1 MYPTP
6 DEVRRA
12 ALCRQQQGR
21 AKKGAQQFQM
31 LRYETSFAFV
41 YHGIL
46 YYSNNFLEL
55 YPYASYR
62 ASTPPPYY

>member
-21 AKKGAQQFQM
+21 AKKKGAQQFQM
-31 LRYETSFAFV
+31 LRYETSFVQGYFYL

-46 YYSNNFLEL
+46 
-55 YPYASYR
+55 
-62 ASTPPPYY
+62 